1 MPIKPIDAP
10 DTQGAFE
17 VVQQALTSRAL
28 ISSFSLPRL
37 SRADP
42 RTLWIALPH
51 RVEFLA
57 LGDLRRDGIRRDRVR
72 NDEKADC
79 WRFLVLQ
86 EREPIAAATAFRA
99 DDGRF
104 AFGDL
109 NEGPFVKATAD
120 AIVRAEAL
128 AEVREGQFEA
138 ALLVVPALYVLALW
152 LQSLPRQS
160 ADGRP
165 GEADLLIALRSSNP
179 ALDPEEAMAPA
190 PFFEALSRQA
200 R

>member
-1 MPIKPIDAP
+1 MPIKPIDVP
-10 DTQGAFE
+10 ETEGAFD
-17 VVQQALTSRAL
+17 VVHQALTSRAQTA
-28 ISSFSLPRL
+28 SFSLPRL

-72 NDEKADC
+72 TDKADC
-79 WRFLVLQ
+79 WRFLILE

-99 DDGRF
+99 GDDGF

-128 AEVREGQFEA
+128 AEVRDGQFEA
-138 ALLVVPALYVLALW
+138 VLLMVPALYVLALW
-152 LQSLPRQS
+152 LQRLPRDA
-160 ADGRP
+160 ADGLP

-179 ALDPEEAMAPA
+179 ALDPEQALAPA
-190 PFFEALSRQA
+190 PFFETLGRQA

>member
-1 MPIKPIDAP
+1 MPIKPIDVP
-10 DTQGAFE
+10 ETEGAFE
-17 VVQQALTSRAL
+17 VVHQALTSRAQTA
-28 ISSFSLPRL
+28 SFGLPRL

-72 NDEKADC
+72 TDAKADC
-79 WRFLVLQ
+79 WRFLVLE

-99 DDGRF
+99 GDAGF

-128 AEVREGQFEA
+128 AEVRDGQFEA

-152 LQSLPRQS
+152 LQSLPRQA

-190 PFFEALSRQA
+190 PFFETLGRQA